1 MTFGTLAARRA
12 FRETRTMSLLLT
24 QDLAVMGL
32 LLSAILGVF
41 AVLRVT
47 RPDPR

>member
-1 MTFGTLAARRA
+1 
-12 FRETRTMSLLLT
+12 MSLLLT

-32 LLSAILGVF
+32 LLSVILGVF

-47 RPDPR
+47 RPDAR

>member
-1 MTFGTLAARRA
+1 MP
-12 FRETRTMSLLLT
+12 LLLT